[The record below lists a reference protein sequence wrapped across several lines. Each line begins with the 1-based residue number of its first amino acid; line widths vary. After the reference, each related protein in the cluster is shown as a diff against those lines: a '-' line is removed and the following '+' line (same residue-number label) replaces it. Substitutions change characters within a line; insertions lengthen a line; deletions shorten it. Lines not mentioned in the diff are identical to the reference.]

1 MGDEPRTAA
10 TDERPEV
17 VHRPELE
24 RFEVSLDGHT
34 AVLEYKLVNST
45 MIFTHTGV
53 PPEFEGRG
61 VGSQLVR
68 TGLEYVR
75 ENGLVAAPVCPF
87 VRSFIREHPEYRELV
102 GFGERGERIG

>member
-1 MGDEPRTAA
+1 MGDEPRTST

-17 VHRPELE
+17 VHRPDLD
-24 RFEVSLDGHT
+24 RFEVSLNGHT
-34 AVLEYKLVNST
+34 AVLEYKLVNKT

-53 PPEFEGRG
+53 PEAFEGRG
-61 VGSQLVR
+61 IGSDLVK
-68 TGLEYVR
+68 TGLDYVR

-87 VRSFIREHPEYRELV
+87 VRSYIRENPEYRELV